1 MSSYGE
7 TSQAWKLRDKLRLFK
22 LEEVMATP
30 FRSDIMQ
37 NEYFLL
43 DSIPELESEL
53 HNWFERT
60 Y

>member
-7 TSQAWKLRDKLRLFK
+7 TNHAWKLRDNLRLFN

-30 FRSDIMQ
+30 FRSDIIQ

-53 HNWFERT
+53 NYWFERT